1 MDNSEGISVDIFLK
15 PRVLKSK
22 NKSPRML
29 IKINDTV
36 LGEFD
41 AVPDEVGILKV
52 SYNLQVSEGPNE
64 LSIALTNKDSTQD
77 TVVTDA
83 GEILDDLNCEILG
96 ITCEGVELDNL
107 IRLHGTYYLD
117 EVVHFNNED
126 HKVIPSH
133 TFLSWNG
140 TYKFRFNSPLYVW
153 LLENL

>member
-52 SYNLQVSEGPNE
+52 SYNLEIPEGPNE
-64 LSIALTNKDSTQD
+64 LCIALTNKDSTQD
-77 TVVTDA
+77 TVVSKT
-83 GEILDDLNCEILG
+83 GEILDDLNCEIVG
-96 ITCEGVELDNL
+96 ITIEGVELDNL
-107 IRLHGTYYLD
+107 VRDHGTYCLD
-117 EVVHFNNED
+117 EVVHFNNEE
-126 HKVIPSH
+126 HRVLPGH

-140 TYKFRFNSPLYVW
+140 TYKFRFNSPLYIW